1 MDKQRFYDTEY
12 GKCWRACAAVA
23 FSHQVFEYQK
33 INGEGPSQKDYE
45 DMYEEAAYIASEF
58 AERAAPMPE
67 KAGGL
72 FGVPA
77 MVKDNVGS

>member
-1 MDKQRFYDTEY
+1 MDKRQRFYDTEY

-23 FSHQVFEYQK
+23 FSHQVFEHMK
-33 INGEGPSQKDYE
+33 DGHGGPSQEEYE
-45 DMYEEAAYIASEF
+45 RMYEEAAYIASEF

-67 KAGGL
+67 KGGL